1 MDNIILNPEQEKV
14 VEAALK
20 FLKDDSRQ
28 IFQFDGFARHRQ
40 IACSS

>member
-1 MDNIILNPEQEKV
+1 MNNIILNPEQEKV

-28 IFQFDGFARHRQ
+28 IFQYTGKARHR
-40 IACSS
+40 